1 MQVLSHLERRQAL
14 DALLTSE
21 TFRRAEQLK
30 RLLSYLYEQD
40 ELGRIHEVTEY
51 ELGTRALGRS
61 PDFTPDLDSTV
72 RTRMHGLRQKLDEYY
87 ESQPENP
94 HLRLEIPRGSYRLH
108 FHPPTPHA
116 VPSPKPKPKPSR
128 RTWLIAAGASA
139 GAIAAAGAVWYQ
151 KSTPL
156 DTLWRPMVQST
167 QPPVLLVGQPVH
179 VWVRDIAGQAD
190 PLDYVHFPDPVP
202 NSPHFQTF
210 LKPRLHEQA
219 KPVLHPS
226 PNATL
231 WGDAAGAAAAAQFL
245 AFRKVS
251 ADFLPESAV
260 QGGVA
265 LRGRPVLAFGR
276 PEYSPAIQ
284 RYLLAAGGY
293 TVGML
298 NAIRR
303 YSVYRPGQ
311 PDDHYVNTQPP
322 NEVNYGLV
330 TVLNDGG
337 ARVFVFSG
345 ITSDGTGAGLDYF
358 THPPSVA
365 QLWELLRKEGH
376 ADWPAAF
383 QVVLRVT
390 SSAGYAMAA
399 RYEKHLVLQAKSSGR

>member
-1 MQVLSHLERRQAL
+1 MQLLSHERRQAV

-40 ELGRIHEVTEY
+40 EIGRIHEVTEY
-51 ELGTRALGRS
+51 ELGTRALGR
-61 PDFTPDLDSTV
+61 PTDFTPDLDSTV

-87 ESQPENP
+87 ESQPEDGQ
-94 HLRLEIPRGSYRLH
+94 LRLEIPKGAYRLH
-108 FHPPTPHA
+108 FHPVAAEVIPL
-116 VPSPKPKPKPSR
+116 PKPKPKPKPKR
-128 RTWLIAAGASA
+128 RAWLIGAGA
-139 GAIAAAGAVWYQ
+139 GAMAVAGAVWYRP
-151 KSTPL
+151 STAL
-156 DTLWRPMVQST
+156 DTLWSPMVQSA

-179 VWVRDIAGQAD
+179 VWVRDIAGQTE

-210 LKPRLHEQA
+210 LKPRLNERA

-245 AFRKVS
+245 AFRKVT
-251 ADFLPESAV
+251 AEFLPESAV

-303 YSVYRPGQ
+303 YSIYRSGQ
-311 PDDHYVNTQPP
+311 VDDHYVNTQPP

-399 RYEKHLVLQAKSSGR
+399 RYEKHVVLQAKSSGR